1 LNGPIIAPG
10 QAGVQAL
17 RPPPSFGYGCASETR
32 IGEDAAMVGFIIRVL
47 IVAAGL
53 WVASHI
59 VPGIHYNT
67 DEDLLLAAFLLGIVN
82 AIIRPILVI
91 LTFPI
96 TIITLGLFLLVINGL
111 MLELVAFFLHGFQ
124 VHGLIAAMLGAI
136 VVGLTGWVASWFI
149 GPSGRWETY
158 RR

>member
-1 LNGPIIAPG
+1 
-10 QAGVQAL
+10 
-17 RPPPSFGYGCASETR
+17 
-32 IGEDAAMVGFIIRVL
+32 MVGFIIRVL

-53 WVASHI
+53 WVAAHI

-67 DEDLLLAAFLLGIVN
+67 DEDLLLAAFLLGLAN

-91 LTFPI
+91 VTFPI

-124 VHGLIAAMLGAI
+124 VHGLVAAILGAV

-149 GPSGRWETY
+149 GPSGRFEAY
-158 RR
+158 RRY

>member
-1 LNGPIIAPG
+1 
-10 QAGVQAL
+10 
-17 RPPPSFGYGCASETR
+17 
-32 IGEDAAMVGFIIRVL
+32 MVGFIIRVL

-53 WVASHI
+53 WVAAHI

-67 DEDLLLAAFLLGIVN
+67 DEDLLLAAFLLGLAN

-91 LTFPI
+91 VTFPI

-124 VHGLIAAMLGAI
+124 VHGLFAAILGAV

-149 GPSGRWETY
+149 GPSGRFEAY
-158 RR
+158 RRY

>member
-1 LNGPIIAPG
+1 M
-10 QAGVQAL
+10 
-17 RPPPSFGYGCASETR
+17 
-32 IGEDAAMVGFIIRVL
+32 IGLIIRVL

-53 WVASHI
+53 WVAAHI
-59 VPGIHYNT
+59 VPGIQVT
-67 DEDLLLAAFLLGIVN
+67 SLGSLLAAAVLLGLAN
-82 AIIRPILVI
+82 AIVRPILVI

-111 MLELVAFFLHGFQ
+111 MLELVALFLHGFQ
-124 VHGLIAAMLGAI
+124 VHGLFAAILGAI

-149 GPSGRWETY
+149 GSSGRFEAY